1 MKYIQGKDRKQI
13 PLFVG
18 CLDEAIAPDH
28 EIRLIDLFV
37 DSLQLKNFG
46 FRLDHIDNGRPAYH
60 PGDLLKLFLYGYL
73 NRIRSSRTL
82 EKGCHRNLEMMWL
95 LKGLA
100 PDHNTIANFRKDNP
114 EPIRKVF
121 RATVEIA
128 KHFELIGGKL
138 VAGDSTKMRA
148 QNSKKNNFN
157 QKKLAEKLAYIE
169 ARLKEFTAALA
180 QEDGDTTELQAK
192 IAEQEKRKAQY
203 EQIQQHLE

>member
-1 MKYIQGKDRKQI
+1 
-13 PLFVG
+13 
-18 CLDEAIAPDH
+18 
-28 EIRLIDLFV
+28 
-37 DSLQLKNFG
+37 
-46 FRLDHIDNGRPAYH
+46 
-60 PGDLLKLFLYGYL
+60 
-73 NRIRSSRTL
+73 
-82 EKGCHRNLEMMWL
+82 MMWL

-138 VAGDSTKMRA
+138 VAGDSTNMRA

-169 ARLKEFTAALA
+169 ARLKEYTAALA

-203 EQIQQHLE
+203 EQIQQHWSNRVKYNILEPILIAAS